1 MRYYEVARK
10 TMNNENLIKFLEDFK
25 IVKEYGTEEDKKLFS
40 SLYKSVVCKLRELN
54 EVKNVLSLMI
64 REDKH
69 TKEKIV
75 VVILFEYKLPDY
87 HWNAWGEVKFD
98 EEKGKAY
105 FEV

>member
-40 SLYKSVVCKLRELN
+40 GLYKNITCQIRKAN
-54 EVKNVLSLMI
+54 NIKNVMSLGVH
-64 REDKH
+64 ENPE
-69 TKEKIV
+69 TKKKFV
-75 VVILFEYKLPDY
+75 GILLFDYELPD
-87 HWNAWGEVKFD
+87 HDWNAWEEVKFD
-98 EEKGKAY
+98 EEKGKVY